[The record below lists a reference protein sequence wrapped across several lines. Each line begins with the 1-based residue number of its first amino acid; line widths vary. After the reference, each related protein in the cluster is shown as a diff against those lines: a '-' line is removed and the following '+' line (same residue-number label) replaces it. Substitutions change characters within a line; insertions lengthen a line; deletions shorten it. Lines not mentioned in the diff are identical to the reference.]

1 MASVGRGD
9 VHGIARKAVPP
20 HAHAQKLHVIFGGH
34 GKCHSRAKAV
44 SQAVTENSEVFQ
56 IFIHATSENAATG
69 CTPPEEKTPPKLPG
83 AFSEKRMVKLFPPII
98 AEAASLAEEWLV

>member
-34 GKCHSRAKAV
+34 RQCHSRAEAV
-44 SQAVTENSEVFQ
+44 SRAVTENSEVFR
-56 IFIHATSENAATG
+56 IFIHATSEIAATG

-83 AFSEKRMVKLFPPII
+83 AFSKKRMVKLFQPII